1 VVLNEFVYLS
11 KLKIKVM
18 DEKELLEMYISDV
31 ELLKNNLDEGYI
43 DVYQF
48 YEEIL
53 SLNEFFKAQLK

>member
-1 VVLNEFVYLS
+1 MN
-11 KLKIKVM
+11 
-18 DEKELLEMYISDV
+18 EKELLETYIRDV
-31 ELLKNNLDEGYI
+31 ELLIENLNEGNI